1 MAVPGEVH
9 VLSTVTAV
17 EETMDVTLKDKQR
30 EAVASVGFMK
40 GSDVFVSFPTRYG
53 FLRFMAYEKQF
64 LALYLSNTDNCLST
78 QRTEPRAQVELRDST
93 RPVSIFAAT

>member
-53 FLRFMAYEKQF
+53 KSMVFAIHGLRKAVSC
-64 LALYLSNTDNCLST
+64 ALSE
-78 QRTEPRAQVELRDST
+78 QH
-93 RPVSIFAAT
+93 